1 GRARVLGAGPRP
13 LGFLLGAPSVVG
25 ARLPLYSTALV
36 FVPMFLSLALL
47 VWTSG
52 QISPCQAAFAADGAP
67 TSAHLAHGLGLPF
80 PWALHGA
87 GLAVVPLGA
96 LLAVPAIRLSGVY
109 L

>member
-52 QISPCQAAFAADGAP
+52 QISLCQASFAAVGA
-67 TSAHLAHGLGLPF
+67 TSFSHLAHGVGLPF
-80 PWALHGA
+80 PLALLGA

-96 LLAVPAIRLSGVY
+96 LLAVPAIRVSGV
-109 L
+109 